1 MLISKIEDNNNIYIV
16 YILSEYKRERNKII
30 LSIKEWFIKY
40 NSIMAFF
47 QLILHANHLEKV
59 RKAYEDEKLTSIDI
73 WKSGEHRF
81 TIKQR
86 IRRRKL
92 WLDLIR

>member
-1 MLISKIEDNNNIYIV
+1 
-16 YILSEYKRERNKII
+16 
-30 LSIKEWFIKY
+30 
-40 NSIMAFF
+40 MAFF
-47 QLILHANHLEKV
+47 QLVLHANQLEKV

-92 WLDLIR
+92 WLDLIYDNNFYFISIVIIFAKSKQD

>member
-1 MLISKIEDNNNIYIV
+1 
-16 YILSEYKRERNKII
+16 
-30 LSIKEWFIKY
+30 
-40 NSIMAFF
+40 MAFF
-47 QLILHANHLEKV
+47 QLVLHANQLEKV

-92 WLDLIR
+92 WLDLIYDNNFYFISIVIIFGKSKQD

>member
-1 MLISKIEDNNNIYIV
+1 
-16 YILSEYKRERNKII
+16 
-30 LSIKEWFIKY
+30 
-40 NSIMAFF
+40 MAFF
-47 QLILHANHLEKV
+47 QLILHANHLEKI

-92 WLDLIR
+92 WFDPYIIIFISLSICL

>member
-1 MLISKIEDNNNIYIV
+1 
-16 YILSEYKRERNKII
+16 
-30 LSIKEWFIKY
+30 
-40 NSIMAFF
+40 MAFF

>member
-1 MLISKIEDNNNIYIV
+1 
-16 YILSEYKRERNKII
+16 
-30 LSIKEWFIKY
+30 
-40 NSIMAFF
+40 MAFF
-47 QLILHANHLEKV
+47 QLVLHANQLEKV

-92 WLDLIR
+92 WLDLIYDNNFYFISIVIIFEKSKQD